1 MSKKTDL
8 EETTDSVETSAVEET
23 TSDTI
28 VEKPYDGI
36 SDVKEEDIGL
46 LRLTLEE
53 LKAYTGKDGTDAFI
67 AVDGLNFDI
76 TYAVVW
82 LGGEHN
88 GFSAGE
94 DHSENIHLSPHSYS
108 KLDIYQLKEKQSINH
123 QFMVNLL

>member
-8 EETTDSVETSAVEET
+8 EETTDSVETSVVEET
-23 TSDTI
+23 TDTTE
-28 VEKPYDGI
+28 EKPYDGI
-36 SDVKEEDIGL
+36 LDVKEEDIGL

-53 LKAYTGKDGTDAFI
+53 LKAYTGKDGIDAFI

-94 DHSENIHLSPHSYS
+94 DYSENIHLSPHSYS
-108 KLDIYQLKEKQSINH
+108 KLRHLPVEEKIIA
-123 QFMVNLL
+123 